1 MTYAER
7 KECVKLVNKLQFFF
21 YLGFSED
28 VLVEVEVGWIKKQST
43 KSNVLES
50 DVENPD

>member
-7 KECVKLVNKLQFFF
+7 KECVKLVNKLQFF

-28 VLVEVEVGWIKKQST
+28 VLVEVEVGWIKNSLQNQT
-43 KSNVLES
+43 YLNLM
-50 DVENPD
+50 